1 MSNVGDIVIGED
13 MQVQVVI
20 DDGIMPITSAITT
33 PSMNYDNMDS
43 ITISSSGISYGAIS
57 MNLITEDILDRYSF
71 NKFTIDHKV
80 QEHELMKLKETVPTY
95 ADEIKE
101 NLAKNMSRDIMKKM
115 TFTKRHDK
123 DADVHHFLGRVW
135 VFTEEE
141 LKNLIEEVK
150 NA

>member
-1 MSNVGDIVIGED
+1 MNDDLITGSITYPTTGTLDMS
-13 MQVQVVI
+13 
-20 DDGIMPITSAITT
+20 T
-33 PSMNYDNMDS
+33 
-43 ITISSSGISYGAIS
+43 ITISSSNANIISTPQYGSIAMGI
-57 MNLITEDILDRYSF
+57 MTDEILDRYSF
-71 NKFTIDHKV
+71 NKITVDHKV
-80 QEHELMKLKETVPTY
+80 QEQELLKLKETVPTY

-101 NLAKNMSRDIMKKM
+101 NLARNMSRDIMKKM
-115 TFTKRHDK
+115 TFTKRKDV

>member
-1 MSNVGDIVIGED
+1 MSKINIGEMTTGSITAPSTMVYD
-13 MQVQVVI
+13 SSLI
-20 DDGIMPITSAITT
+20 DGNT
-33 PSMNYDNMDS
+33 
-43 ITISSSGISYGAIS
+43 ITISSTNSNILTANTTYGSIA
-57 MNLITEDILDRYSF
+57 MGLITDEILDRYSF
-71 NKFTIDHKV
+71 NKITIDHKV
-80 QEHELMKLKETVPTY
+80 QEQELLKLKETVPTY

-101 NLAKNMSRDIMKKM
+101 NLARNMSRDIMKKM